1 MVSSRC
7 SDIIAWTNKASFIAR
22 EKTSDA
28 QGVFFEVPV
37 KRKGQNPILF
47 GRIESELVLVKAR
60 KTILSPHNSL
70 ITSQMYVVWWRIWG
84 MT

>member
-37 KRKGQNPILF
+37 KRKG
-47 GRIESELVLVKAR
+47 
-60 KTILSPHNSL
+60 
-70 ITSQMYVVWWRIWG
+70 
-84 MT
+84 